1 MKVDNSVELLDQTEA
16 ERKAA
21 LAKQEEQKILM
32 QPCDKESSYYVKD
45 FDYPEGTDM
54 CLENFDAISKIG
66 NGAFGTVYKV
76 ISPPLVH
83 CLIN

>member
-76 ISPPLVH
+76 ISPL
-83 CLIN
+83 